1 MQMMVWY
8 FMTLARLWPN
18 SLLLCLFSFH
28 WYFKKK
34 MLVTLHVYMEF
45 HSAITSCVHLSSR
58 TLCLYIKTLL
68 CEVVC
73 YLLLSNPF
81 WACSTEDLW
90 WILSCRGLDIFL
102 CCLQNRNGHLWV
114 TSAWCTYLFLW
125 KKNAIWRPW
134 LIFHSNCYLRRVD
147 GSISGVWALKLSVP

>member
-18 SLLLCLFSFH
+18 SLLLCLFSFW
-28 WYFKKK
+28 WYLKKK
-34 MLVTLHVYMEF
+34 MWLHYMF

-73 YLLLSNPF
+73 DLLLSNPF

-125 KKNAIWRPW
+125 KRNAIWHPW
-134 LIFHSNCYLRRVD
+134 LIFHSNCYLWRVD
-147 GSISGVWALKLSVP
+147 GSISGV